1 MDLVIGNLGDE
12 TDLEERLLSLC
23 ADAASDAALDQG
35 LSAIGDELLR
45 ARGRYDEV
53 RELDHALFGAEFE
66 A

>member
-23 ADAASDAALDQG
+23 AETTSDAALDAG
-35 LSAIGDELLR
+35 LSALGDEILR

-53 RELDHALFGAEFE
+53 RELDHALFGEEFQ